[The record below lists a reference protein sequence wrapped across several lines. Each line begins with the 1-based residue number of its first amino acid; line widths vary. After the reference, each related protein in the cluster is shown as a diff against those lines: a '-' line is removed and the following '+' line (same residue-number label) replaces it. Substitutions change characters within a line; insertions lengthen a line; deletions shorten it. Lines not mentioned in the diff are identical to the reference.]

1 MTAFTLAEIQER
13 TYKKRDAWWTV
24 FLVDPLAGRL
34 VVWTANH
41 TSITPNQLTFG
52 AGLLGLGA
60 AACFT
65 QATWPWLVA
74 GALLFHLSFV
84 LDCMDGKI
92 ARLKG
97 TGTVFGAWV
106 DFVFDRIRFFACMM
120 ALLLGQWVHTGEIAY
135 LLLAPLLTFF
145 DLLRYLNGTQ
155 IAKTR
160 RTMRRR
166 LNALLGQQND
176 QPEQSENEPGAAED
190 AESTETE
197 TTVFPSTSSPR
208 TTKRGRGLLDG
219 ARVHEVQHLPA
230 PAGSAAAPPGPSAPV
245 QRDRIRDVRVHRG
258 TFDRSRLA
266 VHPVAALHH
275 SRLCLRWRRADA
287 LRGRAGGQA
296 VAGHPGLRSR
306 HPAADR
312 CCRGR
317 GQRRRQLTPTGFL
330 VRKGP
335 HRPLRTVEPLDRSTA
350 RERSAADGRKSHEA
364 SGSTSG
370 RTTALTHG
378 RQRTKASA
386 SPGPVLTA
394 IPEPCRPAHPGRRA
408 SVRARAA
415 SMQPDRLSSPS
426 PNGSIPRS
434 TRLDRQ
440 ENHAQ
445 ST

>member
-197 TTVFPSTSSPR
+197 TTVFPQHQQPKDDKKEGVVSSM
-208 TTKRGRGLLDG
+208 
-219 ARVHEVQHLPA
+219 
-230 PAGSAAAPPGPSAPV
+230 APV
-245 QRDRIRDVRVHRG
+245 FTRFSTYQRLREALLRHRVRPHLFSGIEFEMFVCIVAPLTALVSLFTPWPH
-258 TFDRSRLA
+258 FII
-266 VHPVAALHH
+266 PVSVFAGAALMLFEAVLVVKLWLDT
-275 SRLCLRWRRADA
+275 RVFE
-287 LRGRAGGQA
+287 AGI
-296 VAGHPGLRSR
+296 
-306 HPAADR
+306 
-312 CCRGR
+312 
-317 GQRRRQLTPTGFL
+317 RQLT
-330 VRKGP
+330 
-335 HRPLRTVEPLDRSTA
+335 
-350 RERSAADGRKSHEA
+350 AAAEA
-364 SGSTSG
+364 E
-370 RTTALTHG
+370 AN
-378 RQRTKASA
+378 A
-386 SPGPVLTA
+386 
-394 IPEPCRPAHPGRRA
+394 
-408 SVRARAA
+408 AA
-415 SMQPDRLSSPS
+415 S
-426 PNGSIPRS
+426 
-434 TRLDRQ
+434 
-440 ENHAQ
+440 
-445 ST
+445 